1 MSPVQVTQY
10 SQLPGRFFHKAT
22 LTPVREPSLLI
33 LNEPL
38 AEALGFDPTTL
49 RTAVGLAP
57 FAGNSLLPGSQPIA
71 TAYGGHQFGGW
82 SPQLGDGRAM
92 LLGDVQDKAGA
103 LLEIQLKGSGPTP
116 FSRGGDGR
124 AGVGPVLREYL
135 ISEAIHA
142 LGIPTTRSLM
152 AVGTGQSVFRER
164 QYPGAILTRLA
175 KTHARVGTFQYFAH
189 LKDYSSVQA
198 LADFVI
204 ARCYPEAAESPTPY
218 LALFDA
224 VAAQQISLVV
234 NWVRVGFIH
243 GVMNTD
249 NTTISGETIDYGP
262 CAFLDH
268 YQHDKV
274 FSSIDRFK
282 RYAFGNQLK
291 ILIWNLARFAETL
304 VPLIDP
310 DSDTSVNKLNARII
324 EMQSLSVRAYQSMMC
339 KKIGLTSV
347 TNEGTALADTLLAIM
362 EESRADYT
370 RTFRQLSQ
378 VGVGPIGLNAR
389 TEFGETERFDEWHK
403 RWLEHLH
410 TAGTVEEAQVVM
422 KSVNPS
428 VIPRNHQVAK
438 AIADAEAGDIT
449 TSETLHQAL
458 LSPYEDR
465 PEDDPFITPPIP
477 SEVVTKTFCGT

>member
-1 MSPVQVTQY
+1 M
-10 SQLPGRFFHKAT
+10 
-22 LTPVREPSLLI
+22 

-38 AEALGFDPTTL
+38 AKALGFSPKTFSN
-49 RTAVGLAP
+49 AEGLAP
-57 FAGNSLLPGSQPIA
+57 FAGNALLPGSKPIS

-92 LLGDVQDKAGA
+92 LLGDVKHENGT

-124 AGVGPVLREYL
+124 AGVGPILREYL
-135 ISEAIHA
+135 VGEAMHA
-142 LGIPTTRSLM
+142 LDVPTTRSLI
-152 AVGTGQSVFRER
+152 AVGTGQPIFRER

-175 KTHARVGTFQYFAH
+175 KTHARVGTFQYFAN
-189 LKDYSSVQA
+189 LRDFTSVQT

-204 ARCYPEAAESPTPY
+204 ARCYPTAAESPMPY

-249 NTTISGETIDYGP
+249 NTAISGETIDYGP

-282 RYAFGNQLK
+282 RYAFGSQLK
-291 ILIWNLARFAETL
+291 ILIWNLARFAECL
-304 VPLIDP
+304 VTLIDQ
-310 DSDTSVNKLNARII
+310 DSTAAIETLNARIQTI
-324 EMQSLSVRAYQSMMC
+324 QSDSVQAYQAMMC
-339 KKIGLTSV
+339 EKIGLSSV
-347 TNEGTALADTLLAIM
+347 TSEGTALADTLLAVM
-362 EESRADYT
+362 EENSADYT
-370 RTFRQLSQ
+370 RTFRQLAQ
-378 VGVGPIGLNAR
+378 VGKGPIGQAAR
-389 TEFGETERFDEWHK
+389 IEFNEPAAFDAWHK
-403 RWLEHLH
+403 RWRAHLEATT
-410 TAGTVEEAQVVM
+410 TAEDANKLM

-428 VIPRNHQVAK
+428 IIPRNHKIAQ
-438 AIADAEAGDIT
+438 AITDAESGDLST
-449 TSETLHQAL
+449 AESLHQAL
-458 LSPYEDR
+458 LSPYKDR
-465 PEDDPFITPPIP
+465 LDDDPFITPPKP